1 MKKKNQACGSADH
14 EIARRQFLGGM
25 MAGGTV
31 IGGLSSFY
39 TQEVLASL
47 AKQQKR
53 MIVVRMA
60 GGLSQLESWD
70 PKPGTE
76 FGGPFRSIPT
86 TLPGIH
92 VSELMPYTAKQMQHL
107 AVVRSMST

>member
-1 MKKKNQACGSADH
+1 MKKKIQACGSAAH

-31 IGGLSSFY
+31 IGGLSTFY

-60 GGLSQLESWD
+60 GGLRIRKGTSPMHRRPSGPLSLVGHSMAMNYQGISTLS
-70 PKPGTE
+70 PGL
-76 FGGPFRSIPT
+76 
-86 TLPGIH
+86 LP
-92 VSELMPYTAKQMQHL
+92 LRWP
-107 AVVRSMST
+107 AVG